1 MIETKKRISAGIIV
15 LIILWAI
22 VHVGVVGLFDMDPWQ
37 FFGFA
42 MYAVPASYQ
51 WVHVYKLQNGEEKL
65 ILAARMPTEM
75 RIEHSRFKRVRAVL
89 GNLVAPH
96 ALAEKALEELPYIDG
111 VKIYC
116 VRDSVSAKTSLL
128 EVNTAVV
135 YTYKR

>member
-22 VHVGVVGLFDMDPWQ
+22 VHVGVVERFEMDPWR
-37 FFGFA
+37 FFGFS
-42 MYAVPASYQ
+42 MYAVPENYQ
-51 WVHVYKLQNGEEKL
+51 WVHVYKIEDGEEKL
-65 ILAARMPTEM
+65 IITAGMPAEM
-75 RIEHSRFKRVRAVL
+75 RIEYRRFRRDRAVL
-89 GNLVAPH
+89 GELVAPH
-96 ALAEKALEELPYIDG
+96 ALAEKALEELPDIDG

-135 YTYKR
+135 YTYRR